1 MQMGYYNSRLAMW
14 EPLIEPVEII
24 NNNKKAQP
32 NFQPWELKIE
42 LSKNDQ
48 EDQNITSPLS
58 ESSDIQE
65 INPQQ
70 VVMSIDITSENNLE
84 LTVTK
89 TCLEVLQNLGK
100 AFSNAMKEKQDVK
113 HVSVQSTYKVLNE
126 IGVPIMLLLQK
137 SSFKLVN
144 NNEMND
150 VLLNSGAEV
159 PLQLKPDEIT
169 NTAVQLNKEL
179 TTNSLAINH
188 YLNVKVSFVKLDNQ
202 QYT

>member
-1 MQMGYYNSRLAMW
+1 MW